1 MKKIF
6 SILALALV
14 AMTVSAIEVPTY
26 SLNKA
31 DGAEAHGT
39 IKFYVGT
46 DLTNA
51 VTKAAEGATVTM
63 TITPNGGWVVNTDK
77 VTGLW
82 SAAEAKAPG
91 RRTTI
96 DLLQDIDLGNG
107 ATDQTTGAVTY
118 SFTME
123 RANAEISATYKKL
136 MTHPDITVTIDDVT
150 YSGSAQTPTVTV
162 KDGTTTLVEDTH
174 YSVSY
179 SNNTNAGTGT
189 VTITGIGD
197 NYAGQVTKTFKIDA
211 AESDVLFSPW
221 EYTKTYGDEDFI
233 VKPSYKGD
241 GTLSY
246 SSKNEDVATV
256 DSQTGLVHIVGVGRA
271 QIYATLSTTSNYTG
285 GYDWYVLTVNPKVT
299 EEGGVTIVDGGN
311 NVEVTI
317 NDQEDKLEGITLPEG
332 LTVDKLNYSRQLSEG
347 EKAYTVCL
355 PYQPPTENLTYYTL
369 VGVSE
374 GTLYFDE
381 IEGTPQAYTPYLVVA
396 NETTSIGKDNV
407 TDVTIVK
414 TVANEASAGDYV
426 LKGTLSGIQ
435 HADAIG
441 FYILQPGNR
450 WGKVGSNANAYI
462 PPFRA
467 FVEAPATAAPELG
480 SSFDGNT
487 TGIENIRTVDLNG
500 TERWYDLNGR
510 RIATPAKGINIL
522 NGKKVVVK

>member
-1 MKKIF
+1 MKKKIF
-6 SILALALV
+6 ALLALV
-14 AMTVSAIEVPTY
+14 CMTLTASAIEVPTY

-63 TITPNGGWVVNTDK
+63 TITPNDGWSAGTP
-77 VTGLW
+77 TGIW
-82 SAAEAKAPG
+82 SAAEAKAPN
-91 RRTTI
+91 RV
-96 DLLQDIDLGNG
+96 DMEKDITLNYQSTDANG
-107 ATDQTTGAVTY
+107 VATYT
-118 SFTME
+118 FEMI
-123 RANAEISATYKKL
+123 RANAEISCAYKKL
-136 MTHPDITVTIDDVT
+136 LTHPDITIDDIDDQT
-150 YSGSAQTPTVTV
+150 YSNQPLKPAVTV

-197 NYAGQVTKTFKIDA
+197 NYDGTTTKTFKIKQA
-211 AESDVLFSPW
+211 SSSVMFYPW
-221 EYTKTYGDEDFI
+221 TYEKTFGDEDFTI
-233 VKPSYKGD
+233 KPYVTGD

-246 SSKNEDVATV
+246 SSSDKDIATV
-256 DSQTGLVHIVGVGRA
+256 DSQTGLVHLVGTGVVK
-271 QIYATLSTTSNYTG
+271 IYASVKATSNYTG
-285 GYDWYVLTVNPKVT
+285 ASDYYQLTVNPKVT

-369 VGVSE
+369 TGANE

-381 IEGTPQAYTPYLVVA
+381 ISGAPQANTPYLVVA
-396 NETTSIGKDNV
+396 AQTTAIGKDNV
-407 TDVTIVK
+407 TSVTISK
-414 TVANEASAGDYV
+414 TVANEASAGGFV
-426 LKGTLSGIQ
+426 MKGTFSGIK
-435 HADAIG
+435 HDNALG
-441 FYILQPGNR
+441 LYILQSGNR

-467 FVEAPATAAPELG
+467 YIEATSAGAPEMLG

-487 TGIENIRTVDLNG
+487 TGIENIRTVDRDG